1 LGKIADSV
9 FLGGSTAE
17 QQFNFS
23 IPLPNVHGAHHGVK
37 VSFWE
42 GATPH
47 IDALPVAAGG
57 SLEIA
62 IVQGIDDRGS
72 MRAGEALGTIDHQR

>member
-1 LGKIADSV
+1 MKIADGV

-23 IPLPNVHGAHHGVK
+23 IPFLDVHGAHHGVK
-37 VSFWE
+37 ASFLKR
-42 GATPH
+42 ATPY
-47 IDALPVAAGG
+47 INALPVTAGG
-57 SLEIA
+57 ALKIS

-72 MRAGEALGTIDHQR
+72 MWTGEAFGTIDHQFR

>member
-1 LGKIADSV
+1 MKIADGV
-9 FLGGSTAE
+9 FLGGGTAE

-23 IPLPNVHGAHHGVK
+23 IPLLDIYSAHHGVK
-37 VSFWE
+37 VSFGE

-47 IDALPVAAGG
+47 IDAFPVAAGG
-57 SLEIA
+57 ALEIS

-72 MRAGEALGTIDHQR
+72 MRAGEALGTIDHQF